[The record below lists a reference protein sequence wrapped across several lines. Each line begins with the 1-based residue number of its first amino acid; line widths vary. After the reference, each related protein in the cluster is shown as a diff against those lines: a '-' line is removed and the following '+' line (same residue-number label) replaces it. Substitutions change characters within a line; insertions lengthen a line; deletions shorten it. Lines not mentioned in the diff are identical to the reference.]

1 MAVTFKENMLL
12 VYHHQEPEF
21 MPLMEDVDICK
32 PMGLDFVNEVP
43 DGGLTELIN
52 EDWFGQKWQF
62 EPTIKA
68 SNPAPGCHLL
78 DDITRWEDVLE
89 FPDLNRLDWNAHAAA
104 DTAGWNRGQKLCKIV
119 DRLGLWERMFSIM
132 PFTDALCALLEE
144 PDACEAF
151 FSAVADHKI
160 RLHNCYIR
168 YYKPDIINMH
178 DDYGSGSGM
187 FMSPEIWRSL
197 IKPHLQRVIDN
208 ITSQGVIYEHH
219 CCGIMAPIAEEIAD
233 MGASS
238 WATVHISNDP
248 ASCKAKFG
256 GKLAMIGGVCDTQ
269 FMDLESTGP
278 EQIREHVRKTADQM
292 FHGPGT
298 VISCQFAA
306 HPKRKMIWDEEI
318 LKYGQQYFKCS
329 RPEV

>member
-1 MAVTFKENMLL
+1 MLTLRENMLL
-12 VYHHQEPEF
+12 VYQHKIPEYLPLLGDIQRIRSVEPGFKNVLFHGKRAGKKE
-21 MPLMEDVDICK
+21 
-32 PMGLDFVNEVP
+32 
-43 DGGLTELIN
+43 T
-52 EDWFGQKWQF
+52 DWFGQDWVY
-62 EPTIKA
+62 EPMVNAFNPDASHYIVADIADWRDYVEIPDVDSIDWKA
-68 SNPAPGCHLL
+68 KF
-78 DDITRWEDVLE
+78 DEDAVE
-89 FPDLNRLDWNAHAAA
+89 IDKNRLLEIKDA
-104 DTAGWNRGQKLCKIV
+104 T
-119 DRLGLWERMFSIM
+119 GLWERAFSMVPI
-132 PFTDALCALLEE
+132 DELLCGLLLEPE
-144 PDACEAF
+144 ACEDLF
-151 FSAVADHKI
+151 RTVADHKI
-160 RLHNCYIR
+160 KLHNQYIK
-168 YYKPDIINMH
+168 YYHPDVICMH
-178 DDYGSGSGM
+178 DDYGHGNGL
-187 FMSPEIWRSL
+187 FMSPDTWREL

-278 EQIREHVRKTADQM
+278 EQIREHVRKTADQT

-318 LKYGQQYFKCS
+318 LRYGQQYFKCS